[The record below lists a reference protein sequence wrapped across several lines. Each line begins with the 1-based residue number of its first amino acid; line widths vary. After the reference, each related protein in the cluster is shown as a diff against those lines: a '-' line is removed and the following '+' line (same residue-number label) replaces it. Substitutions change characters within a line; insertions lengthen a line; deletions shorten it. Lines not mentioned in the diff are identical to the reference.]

1 MTATPPAPEPES
13 STTGSAQI
21 FAIFLRLGLTSFGGP
36 VAHIGFFRD
45 EFVNRRRWL
54 DDRAYADLVALC
66 QFLPGPASSQVGLA
80 IGLIRHGYAGALS
93 AWLGF
98 TLPSAIVMAVC
109 GLGMLGY
116 GNVIPPELLHGL
128 KIAALAVVANALYG
142 MARTLC
148 PGPRHAGFAL
158 LAAIAMLVGD
168 QSWLQVGVIALAA
181 IAGRLLLIVDD
192 TTPDTVSLPLS
203 IGKGAAIAAA
213 ALFGILL
220 VVLPLLVWA
229 LPDAAML
236 AIADV
241 FYRVGSLVFGGGH
254 VVLPLLQAELVP
266 TGWIDDSAFIAGYG
280 VAQTVPGP
288 LFTFAA
294 YLGAV
299 VAPLGVAGG
308 VVGAT
313 VALLAVFLPSFLL
326 VVAALPF
333 WARLRHQPG
342 TRAALAG
349 VNAAVVGLL
358 LAALYDPVW
367 TSSVGNAKDLAL
379 ALAALLALTVIRMPP
394 WAVVVA
400 AAIAT
405 WAVGLL

>member
-299 VAPLGVAGG
+299 VAPHGVAGG

-313 VALLAVFLPSFLL
+313 VAVLAVFQPSLLL

-333 WARLRHQPG
+333 
-342 TRAALAG
+342 RA
-349 VNAAVVGLL
+349 
-358 LAALYDPVW
+358 
-367 TSSVGNAKDLAL
+367 
-379 ALAALLALTVIRMPP
+379 
-394 WAVVVA
+394 
-400 AAIAT
+400 
-405 WAVGLL
+405 